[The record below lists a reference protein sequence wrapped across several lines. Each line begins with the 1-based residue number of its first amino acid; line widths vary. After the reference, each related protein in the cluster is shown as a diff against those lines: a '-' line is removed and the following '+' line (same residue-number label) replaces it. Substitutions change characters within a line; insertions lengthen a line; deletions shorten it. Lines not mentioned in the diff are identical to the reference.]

1 MRLHLLY
8 QLLCGRLLA
17 GPPRRGN
24 LESGDGDL
32 AGRELQWSEAPRPQ
46 EPAGGSPVFPDRM
59 TRHSRRAGGVAE
71 KPRPSHDPRVQS
83 QLALRLLAEASGV
96 KRVGLA
102 PVNPEN
108 S

>member
-1 MRLHLLY
+1 MIPKQRSIPTLNPGLISHKSRLWSV
-8 QLLCGRLLA
+8 
-17 GPPRRGN
+17 
-24 LESGDGDL
+24 SG
-32 AGRELQWSEAPRPQ
+32 W
-46 EPAGGSPVFPDRM
+46 PDK
-59 TRHSRRAGGVAE
+59 TAQ
-71 KPRPSHDPRVQS
+71 SHHPRVQS